1 MEIHHIRI
9 ASVKNVKVLIQLMST
24 HQRLMIKAWEPAP
37 LVIKVLTTHLV
48 KREEMLLVRNSTLGT
63 LHKMVLTVLPDW
75 YMKVKKDLDE
85 VIVDAAFKN
94 FIDYRFVE
102 DSKAISEGKQLILMS
117 LVRIYEN
124 VNIEDRKRKEE
135 FMEKIKPKK
144 KSTKRRKTTSRII
157 KR

>member
-1 MEIHHIRI
+1 
-9 ASVKNVKVLIQLMST
+9 
-24 HQRLMIKAWEPAP
+24 
-37 LVIKVLTTHLV
+37 
-48 KREEMLLVRNSTLGT
+48 
-63 LHKMVLTVLPDW
+63 MVLTVLPDW